1 MNTWLKLLPIEI
13 KEVTNYLLPPSSVD
27 TSKDTV
33 IGSLP
38 DELIKLY
45 SLWTATSKE
54 CDRTLVDL
62 RYSRADEALFARYDE
77 LSDKAKALE
86 LLFWIG
92 VKEHFNLWGVGVNAT
107 IGIRQEYQIV
117 KFSRE
122 DNIPP
127 FLKGLFGFPR

>member
-13 KEVTNYLLPPSSVD
+13 KEVSEYLLPPSPVD

-62 RYSRADEALFARYDE
+62 RYSRDDEALIARCDE
-77 LSDKAKALE
+77 LSDKTKALE
-86 LLFWIG
+86 SLFWIG
-92 VKEHFNLWGVGVNAT
+92 VKEHFNLWGTGFKNT

-117 KFSRE
+117 QFSRE
-122 DNIPP
+122 DNMPP
-127 FLKGLFGFPR
+127 FLKGLFGFSR